1 MYSLSF
7 ASSIYLEQ
15 TLDLLQMRKAGR
27 KNAGTEVEGTPSI
40 GMLDTFK
47 SLGSVWHGIVI
58 IDIGKFYLYHLM
70 VMGHD
75 FCYHP
80 NVDNS
85 FT

>member
-1 MYSLSF
+1 MYSLSS

-15 TLDLLQMRKAGR
+15 TIDLLQMRKAGR
-27 KNAGTEVEGTPSI
+27 KNAGTEVAGPPSI
-40 GMLDTFK
+40 GMLDTFR

-58 IDIGKFYLYHLM
+58 IDIGKLYLYHLI

-75 FCYHP
+75 FWYHS

-85 FT
+85 FI